1 MTGWAN
7 YFYRYYEKWLC
18 LELGIQILC
27 LSFASFAS
35 LKKKFVKCC
44 CYLVSF
50 SISVTASFY
59 FPTELKLP
67 TDLYIPLWSSHYIV
81 LPCLHQNAFFHNELI
96 RAISKSSIE
105 NRFDRQSQTDGKRTV
120 TFSKEKVISF
130 SGKKIFKRNSKSSTS
145 LSPGEWM
152 GFFTK
157 PRKCHSLKKG
167 CPNWILHPWKKEILR
182 SFTSKIRECANDF
195 LFFYFLIFHFGTL
208 RLRNIIQDIKVFW
221 IPQNKNLVFLK
232 FFWPKFLTKIII

>member
-81 LPCLHQNAFFHNELI
+81 LPCLHQTAFFHNELI

-120 TFSKEKVISF
+120 TFQRKKWSVF
-130 SGKKIFKRNSKSSTS
+130 LGKRY
-145 LSPGEWM
+145 L
-152 GFFTK
+152 
-157 PRKCHSLKKG
+157 
-167 CPNWILHPWKKEILR
+167 KEIANRRLVCLLESEWDFSR
-182 SFTSKIRECANDF
+182 NPESVTHSKKVALIE
-195 LFFYFLIFHFGTL
+195 FFILE
-208 RLRNIIQDIKVFW
+208 K
-221 IPQNKNLVFLK
+221 K
-232 FFWPKFLTKIII
+232 KFLEVLLPK